1 MLDVVDVIQRDP
13 ARALELAQQI
23 VELHVPHVAS

>member
-13 ARALELAQQI
+13 ARALELAEQI
-23 VELHVPHVAS
+23 VELYVSHVAS